1 MAKHQFQTE
10 VNQLLHLMIHSLYS
24 NKEIFIRELVS
35 NASDAL
41 DKLKYLSITDDK
53 YKDLDFTPEIQI
65 AFDED
70 AKTITISDNGIGMNE
85 EDLINNIGTIAKSGT
100 KSFVSNLSGDAKK
113 DSNLIGQ
120 FGVGFYSSYMVAH
133 KVEVTSKKAGEE
145 KAYIWTSEGSGEFDL
160 EESTKETQ
168 GTSIKLFL
176 KDEESEFL
184 SRFKIEEIIK
194 KYSNHIPFIIKLA
207 YTETT
212 TEGEGDDKKEVKT
225 DKNEQINSASALW
238 TQPKAKL
245 KKDDYT
251 EFYKSISH
259 DSDEPMAYVHTK
271 AEGTQ
276 EYITLFYIPKKA
288 PFDMY
293 RVDYQ
298 PNVKLY
304 VNRVFITDDDKELL
318 PTYLRFIKGIIDS
331 ADLPLNV
338 SREIL
343 QQNKIL
349 ANIKSASVKKIL
361 GEIKK
366 LAKDE
371 EKYTEFIE
379 EFGRPLK
386 EGLYQDHASKDK
398 LQELVRFKSTKVDKW
413 TGFEAYKQ
421 RMQPEQKAI
430 YYITGENEQM
440 LRNSPLLESFKK
452 KDIEVLILDDEI
464 DEMVIPSV
472 TEYKGTP
479 IKSVNRTDTAD
490 DLETKEDEKAKE
502 EAKGVVEKIK
512 KALGDEVKDVKV
524 SSRLDESPSCI
535 VADEN
540 DPTLQMQQMM
550 KAMGQEMAG
559 MGMDSEV
566 KPILEINPTHNIVK
580 KLDGI
585 SDENMIEDI
594 SKLLLDQALLAEG
607 ATIKD
612 VSAFTKRLNKVIAQ
626 AL

>member
-1 MAKHQFQTE
+1 
-10 VNQLLHLMIHSLYS
+10 
-24 NKEIFIRELVS
+24 
-35 NASDAL
+35 
-41 DKLKYLSITDDK
+41 
-53 YKDLDFTPEIQI
+53 
-65 AFDED
+65 
-70 AKTITISDNGIGMNE
+70 
-85 EDLINNIGTIAKSGT
+85 
-100 KSFVSNLSGDAKK
+100 
-113 DSNLIGQ
+113 
-120 FGVGFYSSYMVAH
+120 MVAH

-160 EESTKETQ
+160 EEGTKETQ

-464 DEMVIPSV
+464 DEIVIPSV

>member
-464 DEMVIPSV
+464 DEIVIPSV

>member
-24 NKEIFIRELVS
+24 NKEIFVRELVS

-41 DKLKYLSITDDK
+41 DKLKYLTMTDDK
-53 YKDLDFTPEIQI
+53 LKSIEFTPEIQI
-65 AFDED
+65 TFNEDE
-70 AKTITISDNGIGMNE
+70 KTITIADNGIGMNE
-85 EDLINNIGTIAKSGT
+85 EDLINNIGTIASSGT

-133 KVEVTSKKAGEE
+133 KVEVTSKKAGED
-145 KAYIWTSEGSGEFDL
+145 KAYVWISEGTGEFDL

-168 GTSIKLFL
+168 GTQIKLFL
-176 KDEESEFL
+176 KDEEGEFL
-184 SRFKIEEIIK
+184 SRYKIEEIIK
-194 KYSNHIPFIIKLA
+194 KYSNHIPFAIKLA
-207 YTETT
+207 YTDTEY
-212 TEGEGDDKKEVKT
+212 EGEGDDKKEIKV
-225 DKNEQINSASALW
+225 DKNEQINAASALW

-245 KKDDYT
+245 KKDDYH

-259 DSDEPMAYVHTK
+259 DSDEPLTYVHTK

-276 EYITLFYIPKKA
+276 EYTTLFYIPKKA
-288 PFDMY
+288 PLDLY

-349 ANIKSASVKKIL
+349 ANIRSASVKKIL
-361 GEIKK
+361 STIKK
-366 LAKDE
+366 IAKDE
-371 EKYTEFIE
+371 EKYAEFIE

-386 EGLYQDHASKDK
+386 EGLYQDHASKDI

-413 TGFEAYKQ
+413 TGLEAYKN
-421 RMQPEQKAI
+421 RMQSDQKAI
-430 YYITGENEQM
+430 YYITGEDEKM

-464 DEMVIPSV
+464 DEIIIPSV
-472 TEYKGTP
+472 TEYKGTTL
-479 IKSVNRTDTAD
+479 KSVNRTDTAD

-502 EAKGVVEKIK
+502 DAKGVIEKIA
-512 KALGDEVKDVKV
+512 KALGDDVKEVKV
-524 SSRLDESPSCI
+524 SSRLDESPSCL

-540 DPTLQMQQMM
+540 DPTIQMQQMM
-550 KAMGQEMAG
+550 KAMGQDMAS
-559 MGMDSEV
+559 MGDDI
-566 KPILEINPTHNIVK
+566 KPILEINPNHEIVK
-580 KLDGI
+580 KLDSI
-585 SDENMIEDI
+585 DDTIIIEDI
-594 SKLLLDQALLAEG
+594 ARLLLDQALLAEG

-612 VSAFTKRLNKVIAQ
+612 VSAFTKRLNKVINNSFNS
-626 AL
+626 

>member
-41 DKLKYLSITDDK
+41 DKLKYLTLTDDN
-53 YKDLDFTPEIQI
+53 YKDLEFNPLIQI
-65 AFDED
+65 SFDKDE
-70 AKTITISDNGIGMNE
+70 KTITIEDNGIGMNE
-85 EDLINNIGTIAKSGT
+85 EDLISNIGTIAKSGT
-100 KSFVSNLSGDAKK
+100 KSFISNLSGDAKK

-120 FGVGFYSSYMVAH
+120 FGVGFYSSYMVAK
-133 KVEVTSKKAGEE
+133 KVEVTSKKAKEDT
-145 KAYIWTSEGSGEFDL
+145 AYLWVSEGTGEFDI
-160 EESTKETQ
+160 SKTTKQTQ
-168 GTSIKLFL
+168 GTSIKIFL
-176 KDEESEFL
+176 KDEEDEFL
-184 SRFKIEEIIK
+184 SKYKIEEIIK
-194 KYSNHIPFIIKLA
+194 KYSNHIPFAIKLS
-207 YTETT
+207 YTDTEY
-212 TEGEGDDKKEVKT
+212 EGEGDDKKEKT
-225 DKNEQINSASALW
+225 VEKNEQINQASALW

-245 KKDDYT
+245 KKDDYY

-259 DSDEPMAYVHTK
+259 DSDEPLTYVHTK

-288 PFDMY
+288 PMDLY

-298 PNVKLY
+298 SGIKLY

-318 PTYLRFIKGIIDS
+318 PTYLRFVRGIIDS
-331 ADLPLNV
+331 SDLPLNV

-349 ANIKSASVKKIL
+349 ANIKSASTKKIL
-361 GEIKK
+361 NEIKK

-371 EKYTEFIE
+371 DKYSAFIDEFN
-379 EFGRPLK
+379 RPLK
-386 EGLYQDHASKDK
+386 EGLYQDYANKEL
-398 LQELVRFKSTKVDKW
+398 LQDLVRFKSTKADKY
-413 TGFEAYKQ
+413 TSLAQYKD
-421 RMQPEQKAI
+421 RMKPEQKAI
-430 YYITGENEQM
+430 YYITGENEKM

-464 DEMVIPSV
+464 DEIVIPTV
-472 TEYKGTP
+472 TEYKSTP
-479 IKSVNRTDTAD
+479 LKSVNRTDTAD
-490 DLETKEDEKAKE
+490 DLETKEDKKAQE

-512 KALGDEVKDVKV
+512 KALGDDVKEVKV

-550 KAMGQEMAG
+550 KAMGQELG
-559 MGMDSEV
+559 GGMDTEV
-566 KPILEINPTHNIVK
+566 KPILEINPTHQIVK
-580 KLDGI
+580 KLNSVDDD
-585 SDENMIEDI
+585 SVIEDI
-594 SKLLLDQALLAEG
+594 SRLLLDQALLAEG
-607 ATIKD
+607 GTIKD
-612 VSAFTKRLNKVIAQ
+612 ISAFTKRLNKYLTKAI
-626 AL
+626 